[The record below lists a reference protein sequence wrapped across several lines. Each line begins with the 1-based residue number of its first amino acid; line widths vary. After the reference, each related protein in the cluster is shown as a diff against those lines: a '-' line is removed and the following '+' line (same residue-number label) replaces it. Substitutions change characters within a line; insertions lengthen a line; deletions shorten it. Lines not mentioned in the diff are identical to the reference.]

1 MEVHDRTNE
10 HLSRLAMPSVP
21 SSQGDDMRVM
31 GQLFLTAEEVLALV
45 TDEDDGLTDHDAEGS
60 MDEGED

>member
-1 MEVHDRTNE
+1 MNK

-21 SSQGDDMRVM
+21 SLQGDDMQVM
-31 GQLFLTAEEVLALV
+31 GQLFLTAEEVPALV
-45 TDEDDGLTDHDAEGS
+45 MDEDNGLTDCNVEGS